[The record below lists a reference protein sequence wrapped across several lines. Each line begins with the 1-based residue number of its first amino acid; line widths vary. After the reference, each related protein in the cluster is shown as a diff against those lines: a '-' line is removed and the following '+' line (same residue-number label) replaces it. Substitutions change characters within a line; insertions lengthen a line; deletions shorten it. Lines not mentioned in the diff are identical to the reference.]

1 MHTRSHVPLDA
12 RRNAEGRTDG
22 SRAHLALPDRTARLG
37 EPVFVFGVPRSFTW
51 LVCAMLGQHPQMYG
65 LPELQLFCAETMSE
79 WFSRCPAE
87 TFPMEHGLVRAVA
100 ETFFGAQ
107 TVEAIASARG
117 WLRRRAASTTGLIL
131 EELIDRM
138 HPRILVEKS
147 PGIVYDVAFMARAY
161 RMFPLGRFLHL
172 VRHPIDHGQAV
183 VDAITYLS
191 QYETLESSHWL
202 LQLASAGFPAAP
214 ESRGTGEWALDPQV
228 AWYELNVNIR
238 TFLQTVPAE
247 QTLLVRGEDL
257 LTTPDE
263 TLHRIAAWLG
273 LRTDAQALAAMK
285 QPHQSVFARRGPA
298 TAEYGTDLFLATN
311 PYALAERPITRGL
324 DATLPWSDEGT
335 ALRAD
340 VRQLARDFGYE

>member
-1 MHTRSHVPLDA
+1 
-12 RRNAEGRTDG
+12 
-22 SRAHLALPDRTARLG
+22 LPDRAARLV
-37 EPVFVFGVPRSFTW
+37 EPLFVLGVPRSFTW
-51 LVCAMLGQHPQMYG
+51 LVCAVIGQHPQMFA

-100 ETFFGAQ
+100 ETCFGAQ
-107 TVEAIASARG
+107 TAEAIACARG
-117 WLRRRAASTTGLIL
+117 WLRRRALSTTGLIL

-138 HPRILVEKS
+138 HPRIIVEKS

-161 RMFPLGRFLHL
+161 RMFPLARFLHL
-172 VRHPIDHGQAV
+172 VRHPIDHGHAV
-183 VDAITYLS
+183 LDAITYVS

-214 ESRGTGEWALDPQV
+214 ESLGTADWALDPQ
-228 AWYELNVNIR
+228 AGWYALNVNIR
-238 TFLQTVPAE
+238 TFLQTVPSE

-257 LTTPDE
+257 LTSPDE
-263 TLHRIAAWLG
+263 TLRRIAAWLG

-285 QPHQSVFARRGPA
+285 QPHQSVFARRGPT

-311 PYALAERPITRGL
+311 PYALAERPSTRGL
-324 DATLPWSDEGT
+324 DGALPWRDDG
-335 ALRAD
+335 AGLRAD
-340 VRQLARDFGYE
+340 VQQLARDLGYE